1 MAAAW
6 AVLHFIGDDGYLE
19 IARQVLEATRRIADG
34 IARIDGLHVL
44 GRPEMNLVAFTS
56 DTVSVFHII
65 DEMKQRGW
73 YIQPQLGFGDSKE
86 NIHLSINPA
95 SVKWVDALLADLK
108 TCVETAKALKSGEL
122 AATIREAFGAI
133 DPATLN
139 DETLGQMLGMAGV
152 QGATLPPRMAEINEV
167 LNALPAALRERLLT
181 TFLNDLLQY
190 KESAR

>member
-1 MAAAW
+1 
-6 AVLHFIGDDGYLE
+6 
-19 IARQVLEATRRIADG
+19 
-34 IARIDGLHVL
+34 
-44 GRPEMNLVAFTS
+44 MNLVAFTS

-139 DETLGQMLGMAGV
+139 DETLGQTNGY
-152 QGATLPPRMAEINEV
+152 REIH
-167 LNALPAALRERLLT
+167 LYRT
-181 TFLNDLLQY
+181 
-190 KESAR
+190 